1 MTNERHTK
9 GYCIDS
15 VLSLLMQQGENLQ
28 VTLMHRFIYNHRNI
42 RMLKSIHRKIT
53 SKLIH
58 LRVLPPEAEYT
69 VYDEKALQTAM
80 DKLYNKN

>member
-1 MTNERHTK
+1 
-9 GYCIDS
+9 
-15 VLSLLMQQGENLQ
+15 
-28 VTLMHRFIYNHRNI
+28 
-42 RMLKSIHRKIT
+42 MLKAIHRKIT